1 MWVRQDV
8 RMTPPPNMVRH
19 EKRVTMVGVCEK
31 SHEVEIFF
39 CVKVLLALLFQM
51 LSKYFNNR
59 KYSKPVFKDLLTF
72 DLAQPTHPNP
82 EERENADLGEGRGF
96 KDITRIAKAVH
107 NFSFQGIFFSFQS
120 YQRRKE
126 VSNIG

>member
-1 MWVRQDV
+1 
-8 RMTPPPNMVRH
+8 
-19 EKRVTMVGVCEK
+19 MVGVCEK

-59 KYSKPVFKDLLTF
+59 KYSKPVFFSVRDLLTF

-82 EERENADLGEGRGF
+82 EERENADLGETSQDLQ
-96 KDITRIAKAVH
+96 KH
-107 NFSFQGIFFSFQS
+107 
-120 YQRRKE
+120 
-126 VSNIG
+126 